1 MKGKSKRF
9 QYHVITGSHGAVSA
23 DQQLVRDLL
32 DLGYDPRV
40 RPARAAN
47 DSIDIDIQFVLF
59 KLFDLDVRQQVISGA
74 AWMKLIF
81 MCMER
86 LPTVVEETNYGG
98 LAYFNIGSDAVW
110 TPEVIVTNS
119 AMMSS
124 DNPFDSNRKV
134 LISSDGRVIITFIF
148 RFVTYCLAQVENF
161 PFDKHT
167 CFVTISSPTL
177 PKGSFKP
184 RNLSLSHVSHRR
196 NNQWEVNVGRIYL
209 ASHYGADKQTIQ
221 KELENLN
228 VNFEI
233 MLNRRLKYFILNLV
247 LPLFLLNAMSLVV
260 LFVPAE
266 SGEKLSTAVSLLLG
280 VVVFQIIVID
290 LVPTSNDGLSLLGK
304 YVFVTFVVS
313 CGSVIEAVVTL
324 NIYKSAREI
333 CGRHWRQFW
342 FRCMARIAFVSHNIS
357 LNYNTAKE
365 PPFMGM
371 NQGHFPGGGPTKS
384 YRYVIDQTVPSC
396 AVTSERG
403 EGGNQTNNVEMNT
416 IFSSADEEPVIP
428 TKGET
433 EMSVISRIISRA
445 IFMIVLLGYAAF
457 LSFWLVTTS
466 KVL

>member
-1 MKGKSKRF
+1 MISKKSGESPLYGF
-9 QYHVITGSHGAVSA
+9 CPVFVVLLGVLTAVQGSHGAVSV
-23 DQQLVRDLL
+23 DEQLVRDLL

-59 KLFDLDVRQQVISGA
+59 KLFDL
-74 AWMKLIF
+74 AWNDY
-81 MCMER
+81 R
-86 LPTVVEETNYGG
+86 LSWNETNYGG

-110 TPEVIVTNS
+110 TPEVIVTN
-119 AMMSS
+119 
-124 DNPFDSNRKV
+124 
-134 LISSDGRVIITFIF
+134 
-148 RFVTYCLAQVENF
+148 
-161 PFDKHT
+161 
-167 CFVTISSPTL
+167 SSPTL

-233 MLNRRLKYFILNLV
+233 MLNRRPKYFILNLV

-260 LFVPAE
+260 FFVPAE

-290 LVPTSNDGLSLLGK
+290 LVPTSNDGLSLLGR

-445 IFMIVLLGYAAF
+445 MFMIVLLGYAAF